1 METDENRM
9 VKTSEEPPL
18 DVEILFGIPFARMF
32 ERDGRDSLPSL
43 LEEKHRDSDYIPL
56 TC

>member
-1 METDENRM
+1 M
-9 VKTSEEPPL
+9 VKTFEETLL

-32 ERDGRDSLPSL
+32 ERGGNDFLPSL
-43 LEEKHRDSDYIPL
+43 LEEKHRDSGYIPL